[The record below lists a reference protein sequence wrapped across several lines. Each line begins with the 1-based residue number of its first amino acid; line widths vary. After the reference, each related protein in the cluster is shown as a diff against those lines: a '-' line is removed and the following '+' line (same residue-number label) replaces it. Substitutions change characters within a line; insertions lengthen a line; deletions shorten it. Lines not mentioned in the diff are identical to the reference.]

1 MKSLPISKK
10 YTIKSI
16 LLDIEGTT
24 TSISF
29 VHDVLFPLSIKEMNA
44 FLKKNWNNP
53 IISEEKFLLKKEL
66 LINQSTPESLSKIL
80 TSWIKHDK
88 KHTQLKLI
96 QGKIWKEAYQN
107 GEVKSHIYE
116 DVPIALKKWQEE
128 KISIYIYSS
137 GSVQAQKLLFQY
149 SMYGDLTSYLSGYFD
164 TKIGSK
170 KDKESYFKISEK
182 IQVPPENILFISD
195 SAEELDAA
203 SKANTQV
210 VLSVRDQTQSSPTK
224 IKYPKIESFDSLL
237 TY

>member
-80 TSWIKHDK
+80 TSWIKQDK

-107 GEVKSHIYE
+107 GEVKSHPYIGF
-116 DVPIALKKWQEE
+116 VSFSEE
-128 KISIYIYSS
+128 EECKFDPWKDDI
-137 GSVQAQKLLFQY
+137 
-149 SMYGDLTSYLSGYFD
+149 GDC
-164 TKIGSK
+164 
-170 KDKESYFKISEK
+170 
-182 IQVPPENILFISD
+182 
-195 SAEELDAA
+195 
-203 SKANTQV
+203 
-210 VLSVRDQTQSSPTK
+210 
-224 IKYPKIESFDSLL
+224 
-237 TY
+237 